1 MKHVG
6 TRVNAKDVASQE
18 QLIEIVA
25 SQIHATANKST
36 PADTDEFGIA
46 DSAASWG
53 LKKLT
58 WANIKAALASL
69 FVSKSGGTV
78 AGNLTVQGS
87 LMTTVGPL
95 GYGPGAGGSVTQAT
109 SKTTAVTLNKPS
121 GQILMHAGNM
131 NANESVTFMLY
142 STAIGSSYNDVVVVT
157 PVATANYDA
166 RSIAIDPG
174 VVYIRV
180 TNISGISKAE
190 AISLNFAVIKTNAS

>member
-18 QLIEIVA
+18 QLIDIVA
-25 SQIHATANKST
+25 SQIHATADKST
-36 PADTDEFGIA
+36 PANADEFGIA

-69 FVSKSGGTV
+69 FVSNSGGTV

-87 LMTTVGPL
+87 LMTTAGPL

-109 SKTTAVTLNKPS
+109 NKTTGVTLNKSS
-121 GQILMHAGNM
+121 GRITMNNSALSAGTETGFALTNSFITG
-131 NANESVTFMLY
+131 NSTISVTPYGANGNNYRVRTNVAPGVCSVFVKNETENTL
-142 STAIGSSYNDVVVVT
+142 SDALILQFNVLQGSS
-157 PVATANYDA
+157 
-166 RSIAIDPG
+166 S
-174 VVYIRV
+174 
-180 TNISGISKAE
+180 
-190 AISLNFAVIKTNAS
+190 